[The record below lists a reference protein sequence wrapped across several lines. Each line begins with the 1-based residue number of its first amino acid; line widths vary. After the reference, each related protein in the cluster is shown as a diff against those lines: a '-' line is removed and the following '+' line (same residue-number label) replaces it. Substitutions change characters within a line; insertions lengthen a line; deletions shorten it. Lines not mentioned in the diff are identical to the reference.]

1 MKVFSGDAEAGS
13 ELVDQIEGAG
23 NGWSEVGTRE
33 LGNRI
38 RAILVDGT
46 ELGDIATFR
55 DGAINQRVTDAIHAS
70 AAQGSVW
77 VDVAPM
83 P

>member
-1 MKVFSGDAEAGS
+1 
-13 ELVDQIEGAG
+13 
-23 NGWSEVGTRE
+23 
-33 LGNRI
+33 
-38 RAILVDGT
+38 VDGI
-46 ELGDIATFR
+46 ELGDLATFR